1 MNWEHFKAFLWLRW
15 RLIANR
21 NRRAGTVSVIL
32 QSIFMAVMAGM
43 GFVTFAVGI
52 LLGTLVFG
60 RATPANFVLG
70 WDIIVVAFLLF
81 WLGELL
87 AELQRSELLS
97 LEKFLHLPVS
107 LSSAFLINYAGS
119 LAGFATILFLPLMT
133 GVAIG
138 LVASKGFGMLVVF
151 PILLGFWLMVTALTH
166 QLRGWLASLMV
177 NQRRRRTVITM
188 ATFLFILL
196 VQLPNIIGM
205 TSGRWGR
212 RPGTAIS
219 QANQK
224 EIERLDRA
232 LATREITTE
241 EHERQVRALREPSR
255 AEDRQNL
262 QETLNTVN
270 TYVPLGWLPLGAAA
284 GFEGRSGRAL
294 LAAAGLMLIGAGSL
308 RRSYR
313 TTLRLYTGQYGARSP
328 AQAAALAKSGEVA
341 QGVASRAPAAEA
353 TGKAAKRYP
362 AAFVERKVAWVSEYA
377 GAIAVTGLRG
387 LTRAPEA
394 KFMLLSPLVMIFI
407 FGGSMFR
414 QRTNPPEF
422 VRPLIAAGSFTF
434 MLFMLV
440 GMIGNQFA
448 FDRSGFRTF
457 VLSPAPRRDILLG
470 KNLATAPF
478 AIGFMFIAAIA
489 MQIAYPMR
497 VDHYLALLLQMAPMY
512 LIFCL
517 LGNILSILAPMPVA
531 AGSMKPLKPKAT
543 TIFIH
548 MGFMFL
554 IPIALAPT
562 LVPLGIE
569 FLLSQSGWLPWFP
582 AYLLLTIV
590 EVILVVWFYSWLITG
605 QGRLLQRREQRIL
618 ETVTTKM
625 E

>member
-1 MNWEHFKAFLWLRW
+1 VNVEHFKAFLWLRW

-21 NRRAGTVSVIL
+21 NKRAGAASVVL
-32 QSIFMAVMAGM
+32 QGIFMAAMASLGVMT
-43 GFVTFAVGI
+43 FVIGI
-52 LLGTLVFG
+52 LLGIWVFG
-60 RATPANFVLG
+60 RATPANFMLG
-70 WDIIVVAFLLF
+70 WDVIVVAFLLF
-81 WLGELL
+81 WMGELL

-119 LAGFATILFLPLMT
+119 LAGFATIIFLPLMI

-138 LVASKGFGMLVVF
+138 VVASKGLGMLVLF
-151 PILLGFWLMVTALTH
+151 PLLLGFWLMVTALTH

-188 ATFLFILL
+188 ATFLFILV
-196 VQLPNIIGM
+196 VQLPSIVNF

-224 EIERLDRA
+224 EIERLDQA
-232 LATREITTE
+232 LANREITRE
-241 EHERQVRALREPSR
+241 EHARQVRPLREPSR

-262 QETLNTVN
+262 ERTLNTVN

-284 GFEGRSGRAL
+284 GFEGRAGRAL
-294 LAAAGLMLIGAGSL
+294 LATAGLMLIGAGSL
-308 RRSYR
+308 RRSYK

-328 AQAAALAKSGEVA
+328 AKAEALAKSRESETGA
-341 QGVASRAPAAEA
+341 AARTPAA
-353 TGKAAKRYP
+353 TGKATKRYP
-362 AAFVERKVAWVSEYA
+362 AAFVERNIRWVSEHA
-377 GAIAVTGLRG
+377 AAIAVTGFRG

-414 QRTNPPEF
+414 QQANPPEF

-478 AIGFMFIAAIA
+478 AITFMFIGAIA
-489 MQIAYPMR
+489 MQLAYPMR
-497 VDHYLALLLQMAPMY
+497 VDHFLALLLQMVPMY
-512 LIFCL
+512 LIFSL

-554 IPIALAPT
+554 MPVALAPT
-562 LVPLGIE
+562 LIPLGIE
-569 FLLSQSGWLPWFP
+569 FMLSQSGWLPWFP

-590 EVILVVWFYSWLITG
+590 EVVLAVWFYSWLITG